1 VSLTV
6 DDAARADDHPVV
18 RLRGV
23 GVRFGTNRVLENVSL
38 DLHAGSITALLGT
51 NGAGKST
58 LIGTV
63 SGANAHY
70 TGEIEVNGLSAR
82 ISSPT
87 IARRAGIET
96 VHQKISDGIVPGL
109 SVADNVVLAD
119 LAARGRAVLR
129 RSDTEAAAR
138 AALSRLGLSWSDE
151 VLRADAGRLGTS
163 DAQLLVLA
171 RALRGRPRL
180 LILDEPTSALTA
192 AEADRLF
199 EVLRAL
205 RVEGLAILFVSH
217 RFGEIER
224 LADRVVVLRDGS
236 PALDVARP
244 FDWHAALEA
253 MLGVPTEL
261 QQHVVAPLPPG
272 EPVLRIRDA
281 ELLAGAAPLDLTVH
295 AGQVTGVLGLLGA
308 GKTELAEILCGVREA
323 GTATL
328 EREGRPYMPRT
339 PAAAQAA
346 GIVLVPEDRQR
357 QGIQPGWSIAH
368 TVSLPELRRVA
379 TAWGVLRGA
388 EERRRAAAVV
398 ADFGVVTTSVGERVD
413 DLSGGNQQKVI
424 VGRWLA
430 TDPQVAVLDEPF
442 RGVDIGARRTIG
454 AAVRARAS
462 EGKAVVVLTSDVD
475 EVLEVADRIVVLVSG
490 RITLDVA
497 AGERDRATIV
507 AALLDD
513 PNHPEESA

>member
-1 VSLTV
+1 
-6 DDAARADDHPVV
+6 
-18 RLRGV
+18 
-23 GVRFGTNRVLENVSL
+23 
-38 DLHAGSITALLGT
+38 
-51 NGAGKST
+51 
-58 LIGTV
+58 
-63 SGANAHY
+63 
-70 TGEIEVNGLSAR
+70 
-82 ISSPT
+82 
-87 IARRAGIET
+87 
-96 VHQKISDGIVPGL
+96 
-109 SVADNVVLAD
+109 
-119 LAARGRAVLR
+119 
-129 RSDTEAAAR
+129 
-138 AALSRLGLSWSDE
+138 
-151 VLRADAGRLGTS
+151 
-163 DAQLLVLA
+163 
-171 RALRGRPRL
+171 
-180 LILDEPTSALTA
+180 
-192 AEADRLF
+192 
-199 EVLRAL
+199 
-205 RVEGLAILFVSH
+205 
-217 RFGEIER
+217 
-224 LADRVVVLRDGS
+224 
-236 PALDVARP
+236 
-244 FDWHAALEA
+244 
-253 MLGVPTEL
+253 
-261 QQHVVAPLPPG
+261 
-272 EPVLRIRDA
+272 
-281 ELLAGAAPLDLTVH
+281 
-295 AGQVTGVLGLLGA
+295 
-308 GKTELAEILCGVREA
+308 
-323 GTATL
+323 
-328 EREGRPYMPRT
+328 
-339 PAAAQAA
+339 
-346 GIVLVPEDRQR
+346 VPEDRQR